1 MKRRLRPVVALLAA
15 ASAAVANAEPPT
27 TTLQEV
33 TVTASSEVEAE
44 RQAAVTQKTVIDRK
58 DIEALGGLTVG
69 EVIRKLPGIEAGA
82 HSGDGGPSANAR
94 GMGRDAVQFLID
106 GERPSA
112 NSRYA
117 LTTVGRLPSGELERV
132 EILRGASAEHGGSA
146 PVTVNLIMKKTRPT
160 TSTAIRAAA
169 GLRGDEPN
177 GQFTASLGGGDKGFS
192 WIVPIT
198 VNHHAM
204 PLEKTTRRQQ
214 ASGGTRTLWQEEK
227 ESSPYTLDE
236 FIVSPR
242 LTWRDGE
249 GSLSLWPSLYHN
261 RGERSGDF
269 SRDAYADPV
278 AGSGL
283 AADGSRRERE
293 ASQLTIARLRAEGER
308 KTGLGKLSGRVAVM
322 GARREQDTD
331 RAWIDAGGNR
341 TNGREEISRDEREFS
356 SALRLDR
363 PVGDGLLSA
372 GIEQSWHRREES
384 QRATGASVYAGDFE
398 ASAKQWTAWLQHEWQ
413 AAKAL
418 TLTYGL
424 RGEHVALEAEGRR
437 HNAGQLAPSL
447 AGRYELAP
455 DLILR
460 SSLGAGLKSPKL
472 EEISGLTVAN
482 ATFNSPLEPDRAGN
496 PELRSERN
504 INWELALDKHLP
516 NEAGTLGA
524 NFYLRRT
531 EDFIERR
538 TALEGSR
545 WVDRPHNEGTARH
558 WGLEL
563 DARLKGD
570 AFGWKGAAL
579 RSHLTL
585 PKARVDDERL
595 GISRDARDLPR
606 YQWSLGIDQAL
617 AAWQASA
624 GFQFNLYG
632 RTRSAVAGEL
642 ATQQKARPVLDLY
655 AARRLTAQFNLRLE
669 LQNVLGTDTR
679 RLANAWSGSDRWS
692 LATTERGQRS
702 VLLSLEGKW

>member
-1 MKRRLRPVVALLAA
+1 MTVRPTSVAALLAA
-15 ASAAVANAEPPT
+15 AFAALANAEPA
-27 TTLQEV
+27 TTLPEV
-33 TVTASSEVEAE
+33 TVTASSDAQAE
-44 RQAAVTQKTVIDRK
+44 RQAAITQKTVIDRAE
-58 DIEALGGLTVG
+58 IEALGGLTVG

-82 HSGDGGPSANAR
+82 HSGDGGPSANTR
-94 GMGRDAVQFLID
+94 GMGRDAVQFLVD

-117 LTTVGRLPSGELERV
+117 LTTVGRLPAGELARV

-146 PVTVNLIMKKTRPT
+146 PVTVNLVMRKARPAA
-160 TSTAIRAAA
+160 STAIRAAA

-177 GQFTASLGGGDKGFS
+177 GQFTASLGGGDQAFS
-192 WIVPIT
+192 WILPLT

-204 PLEKTTRRQQ
+204 PLEKTARRQQ
-214 ASGGTRTLWQEEK
+214 ATDGTRTLWQQEK

-242 LTWRDGE
+242 LTWRGDD

-261 RGERSGDF
+261 RGARSSDF
-269 SRDAYADPV
+269 TRQAYADPV

-283 AADGSRRERE
+283 SADGRRRDDEQ
-293 ASQLTIARLRAEGER
+293 SQLTIARLRAEGER

-322 GARREQDTD
+322 GARREQDTG
-331 RAWIDAGGNR
+331 RTWTDALGNR
-341 TNGREEISRDEREFS
+341 TSGREAIDRDERELS

-363 PVGDGLLSA
+363 PAGDGLLSA

-384 QRATGASVYAGDFE
+384 QRATGASVYSGDF
-398 ASAKQWTAWLQHEWQ
+398 AARARQWTAWLQHEWPL
-413 AAKAL
+413 AKAL

-424 RGEHVALEAEGRR
+424 RGEYVALEADGRR
-437 HNAGQLAPSL
+437 HNASQLAPSL

-460 SSLGAGLKSPKL
+460 SSVGAGLKSPKL

-482 ATFNSPLEPDRAGN
+482 AAFNSPLEADRAGN
-496 PELRSERN
+496 PNLKAERN
-504 INWELALDKHLP
+504 INWELALDQHLP
-516 NEAGTLGA
+516 NAAGTVGA

-545 WVDRPHNEGTARH
+545 WVDRPDNEGTARH

-563 DARLKGD
+563 DAKLKGE
-570 AFGWKGAAL
+570 AVGWKGASL

-595 GISRDARDLPR
+595 GITRAARDLPR
-606 YQWSLGIDQAL
+606 YQWSLGVDQAL
-617 AAWQASA
+617 AAWQAST
-624 GFQFNLYG
+624 GFQLNLYG
-632 RTRSAVAGEL
+632 PTKTDIPGELSTRQKTRSL
-642 ATQQKARPVLDLY
+642 LDVY
-655 AARRLTAQFNLRLE
+655 IARRLTPQLNLRLE
-669 LQNVLGTDTR
+669 AQNLLAADTR
-679 RLANAWSGSDRWS
+679 RLAAARSGSDSWS
-692 LATTERGQRS
+692 LATIERGQRS
-702 VLLSLEGKW
+702 LLLSLEGKW